1 MQERSRVHDGWYVGK
16 GTSISGYMKSETV
29 PVQRFPPNIKLPVGL
44 MLLYSKVM
52 SFGNIVILHRLDRST
67 SCAVVESCNRCL
79 PMCAGSR
86 AVQSVKM
93 MTNPSQGFRHFS
105 TVKIV
110 PRRVGWDVGTK
121 TRTSTQNRLCQG
133 HIPTPRRFRRCE
145 PKIHND

>member
-67 SCAVVESCNRCL
+67 SCAVNHTYTPYASSNHATDVCRCVREAEQ
-79 PMCAGSR
+79 CK
-86 AVQSVKM
+86 V
-93 MTNPSQGFRHFS
+93 
-105 TVKIV
+105 
-110 PRRVGWDVGTK
+110 
-121 TRTSTQNRLCQG
+121 
-133 HIPTPRRFRRCE
+133 
-145 PKIHND
+145 